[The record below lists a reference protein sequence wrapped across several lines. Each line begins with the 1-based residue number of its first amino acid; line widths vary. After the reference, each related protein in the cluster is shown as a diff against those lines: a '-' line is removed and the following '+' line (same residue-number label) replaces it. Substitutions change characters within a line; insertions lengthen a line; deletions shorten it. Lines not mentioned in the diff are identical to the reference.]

1 MREQG
6 VNIVINGEQHQ
17 VPDGVT
23 LGGAVSIITRAA
35 SGVAAA
41 LNGDVI
47 RRVAWDSTQLSAGD
61 EVEIVTAVQGG

>member
-1 MREQG
+1 MREHG

-17 VPDGVT
+17 VPDEVT
-23 LGGAVSIITRAA
+23 LDGAVSIITRAA

-41 LNGDVI
+41 LNGDVV
-47 RRVAWDSTQLSAGD
+47 RRAAWESTQLTAGD